1 MGQVRDHAGL
11 AAVAQLVEQRTF
23 NPKVLGSSP
32 SGGIR
37 VFLQA
42 LASLDSFDPV
52 RGSARGVAVRHRAAG
67 LGAAL

>member
-1 MGQVRDHAGL
+1 LAPHTPRYRRVRDHHPL

-37 VFLQA
+37 
-42 LASLDSFDPV
+42 S
-52 RGSARGVAVRHRAAG
+52 GGK
-67 LGAAL
+67 